1 MTEHLQNSEQKRGD
15 DNIMQKKSNSLRDV
29 IVVGFALFSMFF
41 GAGNV
46 VFPPYLGMEAGP
58 QWLAGFS
65 AYFIADIGLA
75 LLGMFA
81 LLRVGSSE
89 AVISRVGKVPAELLM
104 CAIILCI
111 GPMVAIP
118 RTSATTFE
126 MAISPNLSGVSPVL
140 FSVLFFALILVLC
153 IKESAVVDIV
163 GKILTPLLLLG
174 LFAII
179 IKGVI
184 TPVGEISALPQ
195 ISNVAV
201 TGIKAGYQTLDAL
214 AALPF
219 GIIVLQSVTA
229 KGYDNSKKQFRVVGG
244 SAILA
249 GVLLLAV
256 YMGLAYL
263 GATVSGQY
271 NGAIGRAQLV
281 MAIVEALMGK
291 VGMILFG
298 VVVGLACVTTA
309 IALTSSAAAYFAE
322 LCRGKVPYKAFVI
335 AICVFSAVVSNLGLD
350 RIVAVAAPVLD
361 VIYPPTLVLIFISL
375 LMPQMPDR
383 ISRSACIGA
392 LITSVLCTLT
402 AHGVNIP
409 VVPSLPL
416 YDLGLSWLIPAAAF
430 GLAASLLPGH
440 AQPREER
447 VFQRPNE
454 EH

>member
-1 MTEHLQNSEQKRGD
+1 
-15 DNIMQKKSNSLRDV
+15 MQKSNNTVRDI
-29 IVVGFALFSMFF
+29 IVVGFALLSMFF

-46 VFPPYLGMEAGP
+46 IFPPYLGMESGP
-58 QWLAGFS
+58 QWLLGFS

-75 LLGMFA
+75 LLGVFA

-89 AVISRVGKVPAELLM
+89 AVTLRLGKIPAELLM

-126 MAISPNLSGVSPVL
+126 MAIAPNIPGVSPVL
-140 FSVLFFALILVLC
+140 FSVLFFALILALC

-163 GKILTPLLLLG
+163 GKVLTPLLLVG

-179 IKGVI
+179 IKGIV
-184 TPVGEISALPQ
+184 TPLGEIAALPQ
-195 ISNVAV
+195 IANAAV
-201 TGIKAGYQTLDAL
+201 TGIKAGYQTMDAL

-229 KGYDNSKKQFRVVGG
+229 KGYDSGRKQFRVVGG
-244 SAILA
+244 AAVLA
-249 GVLLLAV
+249 GVLLLCV

-263 GATVSGQY
+263 GATVSAQY
-271 NGAIGRAQLV
+271 TSDIGRAQLI
-281 MAIVEALMGK
+281 MALVEALMGK
-291 VGMILFG
+291 VGVILFG

-322 LCRGKVPYKAFVI
+322 LCRGKVSYKVFVI

-375 LMPQMPDR
+375 LAPRLPDR
-383 ISRSACIGA
+383 VSRGAAIGA
-392 LITSVLCTLT
+392 LLTSVLCALN
-402 AHGVNIP
+402 ANGIHIP
-409 VVPSLPL
+409 FMANLPL
-416 YDLGLSWLIPAAAF
+416 YDLGLSWLLPAVIF
-430 GLAASLLPGH
+430 GLAASLLSGRS
-440 AQPREER
+440 QTREAR
-447 VFQRPNE
+447 VFQRPHE
-454 EH
+454 EL

>member
-1 MTEHLQNSEQKRGD
+1 MQKR
-15 DNIMQKKSNSLRDV
+15 NNTIRDI

-46 VFPPYLGMEAGP
+46 IFPPYLGMEAGP

-89 AVISRVGKVPAELLM
+89 AVTLRVGKVPSEILM

-126 MAISPNLSGVSPVL
+126 MAIAPNLSGVSPVL
-140 FSVLFFALILVLC
+140 FSVLFFAVILALC

-163 GKILTPLLLLG
+163 GKVLTPLLLLG

-179 IKGVI
+179 VRGIV
-184 TPVGEISALPQ
+184 TPLGEIAALPQ
-195 ISNVAV
+195 IANVAV
-201 TGIKAGYQTLDAL
+201 TGIKAGYQTMDAL

-229 KGYDNSKKQFRVVGG
+229 KGYDSSKKQFRVVSG
-244 SAILA
+244 AAVLA

-263 GATVSGQY
+263 GATVSAQY
-271 NGAIGRAQLV
+271 TGAIGRAQLI

-322 LCRGKVPYKAFVI
+322 LCRGKVSYKAFVI

-375 LMPQMPDR
+375 LMPRVPDR
-383 ISRSACIGA
+383 VSRGAVIGA
-392 LITSVLCTLT
+392 LITSALCTLT
-402 AHGVNIP
+402 AHGIRIP
-409 VVPSLPL
+409 FVASLPL
-416 YDLGLSWLIPAAAF
+416 YDLGLSWLLPAAVF

-440 AQPREER
+440 SRTHEER

>member
-1 MTEHLQNSEQKRGD
+1 
-15 DNIMQKKSNSLRDV
+15 MQKSNNTVRDI

-46 VFPPYLGMEAGP
+46 VFPPYLGMESGP
-58 QWLAGFS
+58 QWLLGFS

-75 LLGMFA
+75 LLGVFA

-89 AVISRVGKVPAELLM
+89 AVTLRLGKIPAELLM

-126 MAISPNLSGVSPVL
+126 MAIAPNIPGVSPVL
-140 FSVLFFALILVLC
+140 FSVLFFALILALC

-163 GKILTPLLLLG
+163 GKVLTPLLLVG

-179 IKGVI
+179 IKGIV
-184 TPVGEISALPQ
+184 TPLGEIAALPQ
-195 ISNVAV
+195 IANAAV
-201 TGIKAGYQTLDAL
+201 TGIKAGYQTMDAL

-229 KGYDNSKKQFRVVGG
+229 KGYDSGRKQFRVVGG
-244 SAILA
+244 AAVLA
-249 GVLLLAV
+249 GVLLLCV

-263 GATVSGQY
+263 GATVSAQY
-271 NGAIGRAQLV
+271 TSDIGRAQLI
-281 MAIVEALMGK
+281 MALVEALMGK
-291 VGMILFG
+291 VGVILFG

-322 LCRGKVPYKAFVI
+322 LCRGKVSYKVFVI

-375 LMPQMPDR
+375 LAPRLPDR
-383 ISRSACIGA
+383 VSRGAAIGA
-392 LITSVLCTLT
+392 LLTSVLCTLN
-402 AHGVNIP
+402 ANGIHIP
-409 VVPSLPL
+409 FMANLPL
-416 YDLGLSWLIPAAAF
+416 YDLGLSWLLPAVIF
-430 GLAASLLPGH
+430 GLAASLLPGRSQTCE
-440 AQPREER
+440 AR
-447 VFQRPNE
+447 VFQRPHE
-454 EH
+454 EL

>member
-1 MTEHLQNSEQKRGD
+1 
-15 DNIMQKKSNSLRDV
+15 MQKSNNIVRDI

-46 VFPPYLGMEAGP
+46 IFPPYLGMESGP
-58 QWLAGFS
+58 QWLLGFS

-75 LLGMFA
+75 LLGVFA

-89 AVISRVGKVPAELLM
+89 AVTLRLGKIPAELLM

-126 MAISPNLSGVSPVL
+126 MAIAPNIPGVSPVL
-140 FSVLFFALILVLC
+140 FSVLFFALILALC

-163 GKILTPLLLLG
+163 GKVLTPLLLVG

-179 IKGVI
+179 IKGIV
-184 TPVGEISALPQ
+184 TPLGEIAALPQ
-195 ISNVAV
+195 IANAAV
-201 TGIKAGYQTLDAL
+201 TGIKAGYQTMDAL

-229 KGYDNSKKQFRVVGG
+229 KGYDSGRKQFRVVGG
-244 SAILA
+244 AAVLA
-249 GVLLLAV
+249 GVLLLCV

-263 GATVSGQY
+263 GATVSAQY
-271 NGAIGRAQLV
+271 TSDIGRAQLI
-281 MAIVEALMGK
+281 MALVEALMGK
-291 VGMILFG
+291 VGVILFG

-322 LCRGKVPYKAFVI
+322 LCRGKVSYKVFVI

-375 LMPQMPDR
+375 LAPRLPDR
-383 ISRSACIGA
+383 VSRGAAIGA
-392 LITSVLCTLT
+392 LLTSVLCALN
-402 AHGVNIP
+402 ANGIHIP
-409 VVPSLPL
+409 FMANLPL
-416 YDLGLSWLIPAAAF
+416 YDLGLSWLLPAVIF
-430 GLAASLLPGH
+430 GLAASLLSGRS
-440 AQPREER
+440 QTREAR
-447 VFQRPNE
+447 VFQRPHE
-454 EH
+454 EL